1 VLDLLYSAVM
11 LVIRLIWTLGVAV
24 LLPLIVGFYLVAILY
39 TIILSIYENF
49 MDFRLVRWT
58 IALLSLLFDGLYYLY
73 TLLFCR

>member
-1 VLDLLYSAVM
+1 VLDLLYSAIM

-24 LLPLIVGFYLVAILY
+24 LLPLIVGFYLVAIVY

-49 MDFRLVRWT
+49 MNFRLVRWT

>member
-1 VLDLLYSAVM
+1 VLDLLYSAIM

-24 LLPLIVGFYLVAILY
+24 LLPLIAGFYLVAILY

>member
-1 VLDLLYSAVM
+1 MLDLLYSAIM